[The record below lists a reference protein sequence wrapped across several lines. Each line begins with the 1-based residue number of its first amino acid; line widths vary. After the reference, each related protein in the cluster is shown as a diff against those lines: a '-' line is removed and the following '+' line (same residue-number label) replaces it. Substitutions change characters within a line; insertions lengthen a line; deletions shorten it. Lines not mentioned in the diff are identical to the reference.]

1 MNKSKLSTIILYF
14 SILLFTI
21 AFNFS
26 DHGTGGWTQQFFP
39 NLNGRVISDICFTD
53 SLNGYAT
60 GTVSFD
66 PNYFLKTTDSGN
78 NWFIVDSVVSRL
90 TQIQFLNDSIGFAAG
105 ARIYKTTNK
114 GINWNQLPGILGRE
128 ISIIN
133 EDTLFVANDDVFDGG
148 VFRSTDGGN
157 TWVRLYFQFMQN
169 PKKIYMYNSRIGF
182 MTNDTYLKKTTDG
195 GSNWVSNS
203 GGAYLDIYFIDSL
216 TGWKSY
222 GNFKKTTDGG
232 ITWQTYSL
240 PSGGIIS
247 ISSSHHFKVLNIDTL
262 WSVGSSALYGATY
275 RGLLNISTDGG
286 ITWGYQ
292 QPNTSIRI
300 GGYDYVNFVNKN
312 NGWAYYPLSGIHTNI
327 GGDTT
332 IYTGIVKQTAVIPED
347 FSLHQNY
354 PNPFNPRTIIPFSLK
369 KSAFVKLTAF
379 DITGKEVQNLV
390 NGRYEAGEYEVD
402 FMGKFM
408 PSGVY
413 FYRIEIPDNNSGIY
427 YTETKSMMLIK

>member
-1 MNKSKLSTIILYF
+1 M
-14 SILLFTI
+14 
-21 AFNFS
+21 
-26 DHGTGGWTQQFFP
+26 G
-39 NLNGRVISDICFTD
+39 
-53 SLNGYAT
+53 
-60 GTVSFD
+60 
-66 PNYFLKTTDSGN
+66 
-78 NWFIVDSVVSRL
+78 
-90 TQIQFLNDSIGFAAG
+90 
-105 ARIYKTTNK
+105 
-114 GINWNQLPGILGRE
+114 LP
-128 ISIIN
+128 
-133 EDTLFVANDDVFDGG
+133 
-148 VFRSTDGGN
+148 
-157 TWVRLYFQFMQN
+157 
-169 PKKIYMYNSRIGF
+169 
-182 MTNDTYLKKTTDG
+182 
-195 GSNWVSNS
+195 
-203 GGAYLDIYFIDSL
+203 
-216 TGWKSY
+216 
-222 GNFKKTTDGG
+222 
-232 ITWQTYSL
+232 
-240 PSGGIIS
+240 
-247 ISSSHHFKVLNIDTL
+247 
-262 WSVGSSALYGATY
+262 
-275 RGLLNISTDGG
+275 
-286 ITWGYQ
+286 
-292 QPNTSIRI
+292 QPDTSIRI

>member
-148 VFRSTDGGN
+148 VFR
-157 TWVRLYFQFMQN
+157 
-169 PKKIYMYNSRIGF
+169 
-182 MTNDTYLKKTTDG
+182 
-195 GSNWVSNS
+195 
-203 GGAYLDIYFIDSL
+203 
-216 TGWKSY
+216 
-222 GNFKKTTDGG
+222 
-232 ITWQTYSL
+232 
-240 PSGGIIS
+240 
-247 ISSSHHFKVLNIDTL
+247 
-262 WSVGSSALYGATY
+262 
-275 RGLLNISTDGG
+275 
-286 ITWGYQ
+286 
-292 QPNTSIRI
+292 
-300 GGYDYVNFVNKN
+300 
-312 NGWAYYPLSGIHTNI
+312 
-327 GGDTT
+327 
-332 IYTGIVKQTAVIPED
+332 
-347 FSLHQNY
+347 
-354 PNPFNPRTIIPFSLK
+354 
-369 KSAFVKLTAF
+369 
-379 DITGKEVQNLV
+379 
-390 NGRYEAGEYEVD
+390 
-402 FMGKFM
+402 
-408 PSGVY
+408 
-413 FYRIEIPDNNSGIY
+413 
-427 YTETKSMMLIK
+427 